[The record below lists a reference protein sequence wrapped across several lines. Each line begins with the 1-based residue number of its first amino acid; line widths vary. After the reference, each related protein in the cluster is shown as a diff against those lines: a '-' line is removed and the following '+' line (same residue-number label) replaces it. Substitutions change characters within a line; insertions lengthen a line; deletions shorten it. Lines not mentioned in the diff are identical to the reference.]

1 MSSTP
6 PEDAHQKRM
15 KPHDPQ
21 VDLNEIAEI
30 LRNLMDNDMQTEGV
44 PRQNRPAPPNPGQP
58 SIFFNPPE
66 DEVPLVND
74 VPPEWNGGY
83 ASDDLGG
90 PFPSLDELPVNGNG
104 HGHAAPEESAKL
116 VGGPRNFGKEEMRD
130 RAIQA
135 LSDMK
140 RMSGQNTHRPPD
152 APPPVQPAPLPA
164 QPERP
169 PAPQQ
174 QQHYMPQG
182 SQRIR
187 LNAYM
192 EWVRDV
198 TQCTQ
203 ILIADSHGYPLM
215 KDQVDADNPLVAS
228 GLQLMNVLGGVRQQM
243 RVSNTCSGVYLPL
256 NQEQWLCVL
265 ECEANGAHFCL
276 CLVTHAPLN
285 AEAASELTKYLVM
298 ALEGTSF

>member
-30 LRNLMDNDMQTEGV
+30 LRNLMDHDMQSQGA
-44 PRQNRPAPPNPGQP
+44 PRQNRPAPPAPGKP

-74 VPPEWNGGY
+74 VPPEWNGAY

-104 HGHAAPEESAKL
+104 NGNGHHPAAPEEPAKL
-116 VGGPRNFGKEEMRD
+116 VNGQRTAFGKEEMRD

-140 RMSGQNTHRPPD
+140 RMSGNNHRPAE
-152 APPPVQPAPLPA
+152 APPAPAQAPEPAPLPQA
-164 QPERP
+164 
-169 PAPQQ
+169 

-182 SQRIR
+182 NQRIR

-192 EWVRDV
+192 DWVRDV

-228 GLQLMNVLGGVRQQM
+228 GLQLMQVLGGVRERM
-243 RVSNTCSGVYLPL
+243 RVSNTGAGVYLPL
-256 NQEQWLCVL
+256 SAEQWFCVL

-276 CLVTHAPLN
+276 CLVTHAPLS

-298 ALEGTSF
+298 ALEGNAF